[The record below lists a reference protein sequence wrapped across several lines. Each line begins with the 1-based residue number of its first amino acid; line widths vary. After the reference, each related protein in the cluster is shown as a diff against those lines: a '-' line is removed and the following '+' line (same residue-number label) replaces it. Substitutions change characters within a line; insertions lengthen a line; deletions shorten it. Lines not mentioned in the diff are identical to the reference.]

1 MPNVTR
7 PCETHPDLVSFK
19 YPLRYF
25 SESLRYRRKVKVVAI
40 GSSSTAGVLPVLPY
54 PPRLEFL
61 LQRKFEFYGRMIDVL
76 NRGIGGQ
83 EAPEELSRLET
94 DVIDETPAL
103 VIWQVGTNAV
113 YRSASYNPDE
123 VRKAI
128 AVGLDWLAGLQM
140 DVVLMD
146 LQYTQAMVDQLDLS
160 RAMVDRIKSIGE
172 KAGVNVFNRFALMKR
187 WVDDGIP
194 IFDLD
199 DGENAH
205 LHTGEWATNCLAHA
219 LADSVEGAVSSASLT

>member
-25 SESLRYRRKVKVVAI
+25 SEALRYRRKVKVVAI

-61 LQRKFEFYGRMIDVL
+61 LRRKFEFYGRMIDVL

-94 DVIDETPAL
+94 DACTCHLADRYQRRLPQRELQSGRSRKGNRRRPRL
-103 VIWQVGTNAV
+103 VGRLADGRRADGPAV
-113 YRSASYNPDE
+113 YAS
-123 VRKAI
+123 
-128 AVGLDWLAGLQM
+128 
-140 DVVLMD
+140 
-146 LQYTQAMVDQLDLS
+146 
-160 RAMVDRIKSIGE
+160 
-172 KAGVNVFNRFALMKR
+172 
-187 WVDDGIP
+187 DG
-194 IFDLD
+194 
-199 DGENAH
+199 
-205 LHTGEWATNCLAHA
+205 
-219 LADSVEGAVSSASLT
+219 